1 LSAEE
6 QRIHVKTRLLALVV
20 ILSNVLGNTALSLG
34 MKQRPGFTL
43 APAAVLET
51 IFSPWV
57 GLGIVLLVLWLLLRM
72 ALLSWADLSYVLP
85 VTSVGYVLS
94 AFVGRFVFAE
104 HITWQRWTGTFL
116 IFGGM
121 MLVGGTRPNT
131 TLDRAH
137 ASEALVVGGSV

>member
-1 LSAEE
+1 MNESE
-6 QRIHVKTRLLALVV
+6 RIRFKTRLVALIV
-20 ILSNVLGNTALSLG
+20 ILSNVLGNTALTWG

-43 APAAVLET
+43 TPAAMLQA

-57 GLGIVLLVLWLLLRM
+57 GLGIVLLILWLLSRM

-94 AFVGRFVFAE
+94 AVSGRVVFAE
-104 HITWQRWTGTFL
+104 HITWQRWMGTLL

-121 MLVGGTRPNT
+121 MLVGSTRPNT
-131 TLDRAH
+131 TGKEMPLAV
-137 ASEALVVGGSV
+137 AMS

>member
-1 LSAEE
+1 LSAED
-6 QRIHVKTRLLALVV
+6 QRLTFKTRVLALIV
-20 ILSNVLGNTALSLG
+20 ILSNVLGNTALSFG

-43 APAAVLET
+43 TPVTVVET

-57 GLGIVLLVLWLLLRM
+57 GLGILLLILGLLLRM

-94 AFVGRFVFAE
+94 ALVGRFVFAE
-104 HITWQRWTGTFL
+104 HISWQRWTGTFL
-116 IFGGM
+116 IFSGM
-121 MLVGGTRPNT
+121 MLVGGTKPNT

-137 ASEALVVGGSV
+137 VSEAVPVGGAQ